1 MQNFQRNIMTILK
14 NIIISSAVLVSL
26 NGVSNIVFAQDSKAP
41 VAINAAKA
49 DGTPAKIGD
58 LSADG
63 NYVFKG
69 DGIGWELAPHK
80 KALKNGKLVHVDKL
94 SHDTAPPVT
103 ATTKIGDYSADG
115 LYVYKGGDSGWQLA
129 QHKKVLKDGKWVHT
143 DKIPK
148 NTATPPAPTATQIA
162 QDRQKNTGQ

>member
-1 MQNFQRNIMTILK
+1 MTILK
-14 NIIISSAVLVSL
+14 NIVISSTVFLSFA
-26 NGVSNIVFAQDSKAP
+26 GVSNITMAADTKTP
-41 VAINAAKA
+41 VVINPAKA

-69 DGIGWELAPHK
+69 DAVGWELAPHQ
-80 KALKNGKLVHVDKL
+80 KAMKNGKLVHVDKL
-94 SHDTAPPVT
+94 SHNTAPPVT

-148 NTATPPAPTATQIA
+148 DTATPPAPTAKQLE
-162 QDRQKNTGQ
+162 QDRQKSPGQ